1 MDQSYP
7 RQGIYCPAKED
18 HEGRRGRIMAAFS
31 EDAIFLHCSEH
42 DWLRVEL
49 YIFGKKISFKGVT
62 AVVNQV
68 KPKQQNGKVLFDL
81 MSVPIQG
88 KGCFTLKSRK
98 WRENTK

>member
-1 MDQSYP
+1 MDHPYP
-7 RQGIYCPAKED
+7 LKGIYCPAKED
-18 HEGRRGRIMAAFS
+18 HEGRRDRIMAAFS
-31 EDAIFLHCSEH
+31 DDAIYLHCSEH

-49 YIFGKKISFKGVT
+49 FQFGTKISFKGVT

-81 MSVPIQG
+81 TPTPIQG
-88 KGCFTLKSRK
+88 KGAFVLKSRK